1 MAHPG
6 GGHHAQ
12 HAVYQTQTGPE
23 DGYHGELLTGQSGQL
38 RLAQGSLHHLGGQRQ
53 VTSGLVGDQHT
64 DLGHQ
69 LPEILDAG
77 VLVPED
83 GELVGHQG
91 MVHDV
96 DFFAKHGATPLYI
109 KIVNPR

>member
-1 MAHPG
+1 MAHAG

-12 HAVYQTQTGPE
+12 HTVYQAQTGPE
-23 DGYHGELLTGQSGQL
+23 DGHHGELLTGQSGQL
-38 RLAQGSLHHLGGQRQ
+38 RLTQGSLHHLGGQRQ
-53 VTSGLVGDQHT
+53 VAGGLVGDQHA
-64 DLGHQ
+64 DLGNQ

-96 DFFAKHGATPLYI
+96 DFFAKHGASPLYI
-109 KIVNPR
+109 KIINPR